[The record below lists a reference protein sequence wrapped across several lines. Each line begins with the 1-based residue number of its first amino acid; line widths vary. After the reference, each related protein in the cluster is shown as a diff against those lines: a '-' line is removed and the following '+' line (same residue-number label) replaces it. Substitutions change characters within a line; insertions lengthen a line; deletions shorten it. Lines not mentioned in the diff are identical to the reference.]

1 MALALARDQN
11 ADERRVVRVRVR
23 ESSAV
28 TAAPHGSLAVAGL
41 GHRLEGRPILD
52 GVGFT
57 VAAGEVHALVGP
69 SGCGKSTT
77 LRLVAGLE
85 PVQTG
90 RIEICGKAV
99 AGGGLHVPP
108 ERRNVGLMFQD
119 YALFPHLTVRGNVA
133 FGLGRLGRK
142 ERAATV
148 DCWLSR
154 VDLAGYGDRYP
165 HQLSGGEQQRVALA
179 RALAP
184 GPCLML
190 LDEAFSSLDTHLR
203 EELRE
208 LVMALLRETG
218 TPTVIVTHDPDEAVR
233 VADHMHVMR
242 AGRLIQSGTPS
253 EVYARPTDLFVCGFF
268 GAASRFKSWVVGGRV
283 STPLGD
289 VQRPDLADG
298 TAVDVVVRPDAASLA
313 PGGEGPR
320 GTIVRLRDLG
330 PHHLADIA
338 VGGGWII
345 PAKVPHSVG
354 VPVGA
359 EVALA
364 VDRDHIF
371 VFEGG

>member
-1 MALALARDQN
+1 MALALAHRMAPQ
-11 ADERRVVRVRVR
+11 AASDERGR
-23 ESSAV
+23 
-28 TAAPHGSLAVAGL
+28 AAGAMLRSVPHGSLVV
-41 GHRLEGRPILD
+41 HRLSHWIDGRAVLD
-52 GVGFT
+52 DVSFEVG
-57 VAAGEVHALVGP
+57 AGEVHALVGP

-85 PVQTG
+85 PVQSG
-90 RIEICGKAV
+90 SIAICGQTV
-99 AGGGLHVPP
+99 AEPGVYVPP

-133 FGLGRLGRK
+133 FGLSRMAKR
-142 ERAATV
+142 ERDATV
-148 DCWLSR
+148 ERWLSR
-154 VDLAGYGDRYP
+154 VDLRGYGERYP

-179 RALAP
+179 RAMAP

-208 LVMALLRETG
+208 LVVQLLRETG
-218 TPTVIVTHDPDEAVR
+218 TPTVLVTHDADEAVR
-233 VADHMHVMR
+233 VADRMHVMR

-253 EVYARPTDLFVCGFF
+253 AVYAHPKDLFVCGFF

-298 TAVDVVVRPDAASLA
+298 TGVDVVVRPDAASLA
-313 PGGEGPR
+313 PGGDGPR

-345 PAKVPHSVG
+345 SAKVPHSVV

-359 EVALA
+359 EVALD
-364 VDRDHIF
+364 VDEDHIL

>member
-1 MALALARDQN
+1 MALALPRDR
-11 ADERRVVRVRVR
+11 AAIERAMTMDAATLRV
-23 ESSAV
+23 A
-28 TAAPHGSLAVAGL
+28 TTHGSLAVHEL
-41 GHRLEGRPILD
+41 SHRIDGRLVLD
-52 GVGFT
+52 RVGFA
-57 VAAGEVHALVGP
+57 VGSGEVHALVGP

-85 PVQTG
+85 PVQSG
-90 RIEICGKAV
+90 RIAICGRPV
-99 AGGGLHVPP
+99 AGDGLHVPP

-142 ERAATV
+142 ERDATV
-148 DCWLSR
+148 ERWLSR
-154 VDLAGYGDRYP
+154 VDLRGYGERYP

-208 LVMALLRETG
+208 LVVALLRETG
-218 TPTVIVTHDPDEAVR
+218 TPTVLVTHDADEAVR
-233 VADHMHVMR
+233 IADRMHVMR

-253 EVYARPTDLFVCGFF
+253 AVYAQPKDLFVCGFF

-289 VQRPDLADG
+289 VARPDLADG
-298 TAVDVVVRPDAASLA
+298 SAVDVVVRPDAAALA

-330 PHHLADIA
+330 PYQLADLA

-345 PAKVPHSVG
+345 SAKVPHHIA

-359 EVALA
+359 EVALE

-371 VFEGG
+371 VFPSGA